1 MRMAS
6 AVLVVAL
13 GGCTKLPDA
22 DSPGAQ
28 AFARRCGEC
37 HRPYAPGSMTWPMW
51 EYQLGRM
58 KTLFGQL
65 RRPWLSDEEERLV
78 VDYLRQHAAGQG

>member
-1 MRMAS
+1 MRA
-6 AVLVVAL
+6 ALALALATLVA
-13 GGCTKLPDA
+13 CTKLPDPE
-22 DSPGAQ
+22 SPGAQ
-28 AFARRCGEC
+28 AYAHRCGEC

-65 RRPWLSDEEERLV
+65 RRPWLGAEEEELV
-78 VDYLRQHAAGQG
+78 ARYLQRHAGGQ